1 MKWLSA
7 RYHSGSAFLEHYQP
21 EFPHGGLVVP
31 TRTRVDVGDDALVAV
46 RFPELTCE
54 LCLRGFVAWRRA
66 ADPRR
71 GVKGGV
77 AVEFIASDSMRRDF
91 LLKVAQGLAQASGR
105 EKRRIPI
112 EMPCE
117 VQLLGI
123 GEPITAVTED
133 ISTGGAF
140 VRCAEPPPLDSE
152 VVALIHLPTNAKI
165 ELAGQVRWLRPPPR
179 PGFGVEFTMAAKTTR
194 RLLDELVRRLEAQL

>member
-1 MKWLSA
+1 VKWLSA

-46 RFPELTCE
+46 RFPELTCD

-77 AVEFIASDSMRRDF
+77 AVEFIAGDSTRRDF
-91 LLKVAQGLAQASGR
+91 LLRVARGEAASSGR

-117 VQLLGI
+117 VQLLGV
-123 GEPITAVTED
+123 GEPSTAVTED
-133 ISTGGAF
+133 ISTGGTF
-140 VRCAEPPPLDSE
+140 VRCVDPPALDSE
-152 VVALIHLPTNAKI
+152 VVLLIHLPTRAKI
-165 ELAGQVRWLRPPPR
+165 ELAGTVRWQRPPPR
-179 PGFGVEFTMAAKTTR
+179 PGFGIEFTMAGRMAR
-194 RLLDELVRRLEAQL
+194 RVLDELVRRLEAQL

>member
-1 MKWLSA
+1 VKWLSA

-71 GVKGGV
+71 GLKGGV

-133 ISTGGAF
+133 ISSGGAF
-140 VRCAEPPPLDSE
+140 VRCAEPPPVDNE
-152 VVALIHLPTNAKI
+152 VVLLIHLPTNAKI
-165 ELAGQVRWLRPPPR
+165 ELAGQVRWLRPGPR
-179 PGFGVEFTMAAKTTR
+179 PGFGAEFTMAAKTTR